1 MDEQVTTNTII
12 GRKDHD
18 VDDEAEE
25 ADASDGAG
33 GYDGENHVVSS
44 RNKLIFWDAAHRVT
58 SMDKGF

>member
-25 ADASDGAG
+25 EAGTADADMLL
-33 GYDGENHVVSS
+33 E
-44 RNKLIFWDAAHRVT
+44 DAMAKT
-58 SMDKGF
+58 TW

>member
-25 ADASDGAG
+25 AGTADADMLLED
-33 GYDGENHVVSS
+33 DGENHVVSS
-44 RNKLIFWDAAHRVT
+44 SNST
-58 SMDKGF
+58 S